1 MNIPADF
8 LRLLISEME
17 RIETECEQATDPEE
31 RLYYFSAIFGTINR
45 IMNFHCDPALVFIHQ
60 VLQQTH
66 QELQARLKAS
76 RSPGVEQFVL
86 VPKQMMDSLLSY
98 VSELKVGISSQD
110 DQAISRALQ
119 KFASLGYATTGNGY
133 YLYTI
138 GRLRVE

>member
-1 MNIPADF
+1 
-8 LRLLISEME
+8 
-17 RIETECEQATDPEE
+17 
-31 RLYYFSAIFGTINR
+31 
-45 IMNFHCDPALVFIHQ
+45 
-60 VLQQTH
+60 
-66 QELQARLKAS
+66 
-76 RSPGVEQFVL
+76 
-86 VPKQMMDSLLSY
+86 MMDSLLSY